1 MSFVALDLRRCAWL
15 AAAVVFTVGV
25 AGCRQRD
32 EIARYT
38 VRKPELVDP
47 ALHQASPAPTATV
60 PQQTLGAIVMVD
72 DTGWFF
78 KLIGDPSVI
87 QTQRE
92 RFVEF
97 VQSIT
102 FTEGADAKPSWTLP
116 EGWTELPGTGM
127 RHASIQVV
135 ADGQTLD
142 LSVIPLPKREE
153 TELEEYLLANVNRWR
168 GEVGLPSIDAG
179 DLSSESEKLEADDG
193 REVML
198 VDITG
203 VARPGGGMAGM
214 MGGPFA
220 GGASPPVAS
229 APAAGSASPHADAS
243 SPITYEAP
251 EAWSAGQINQFRKA
265 AFVVSE
271 NEQRVEITVIDLP
284 PGSGT
289 LPQNIN
295 RWRDEVGLPEIAEGE
310 LAAETSKIET
320 LGVQGDYVVLAG
332 PESAEGRQTTLG
344 VVAPAGGQVWF
355 IKLRGDHELALRE
368 KPRFE
373 AFVKSLKLKM

>member
-78 KLIGDPSVI
+78 KLIGDPTLV

-92 RFVEF
+92 DFIEF
-97 VQSIT
+97 VKSLRFSGDGELTPWI
-102 FTEGADAKPSWTLP
+102 LP
-116 EGWTELPGTGM
+116 EGWKEVPGLRERYATIEI
-127 RHASIQVV
+127 ASEQEPL
-135 ADGQTLD
+135 TLTVTRLTKSPD
-142 LSVIPLPKREE
+142 FE
-153 TELEEYLLANVNRWR
+153 TDAYLLANVNRWR

-179 DLSSESEKLEADDG
+179 DLSSETKKLEADDG

-229 APAAGSASPHADAS
+229 APAAGSASARADAS

-289 LPQNIN
+289 LLQNIN

-355 IKLRGDHELALRE
+355 IKLRGDYELALRE